1 MRNTF
6 FFLWNSIQGY
16 APIILHICDESDA
29 TKKHD
34 FRVATMKMLRRHS
47 PTNYENLVHLS

>member
-6 FFLWNSIQGY
+6 LFYGITY
-16 APIILHICDESDA
+16 RDAPIILHTCDESD
-29 TKKHD
+29 TTQKCD
-34 FRVATMKMLRRHS
+34 FRVTTLKMLRRHS